1 MKNPFRTLQG
11 RFTLYLSLL
20 IVAMMSALAFWNIS
34 REKALMEEAIAREG
48 KALAESFAI
57 SCTNTML
64 YEEVGFVEEGGLL
77 DNYIS
82 DLMQRKTLDM
92 VYAMLLDTHGKV
104 IAHNSLVEVGNV
116 YQDQVTRQALASW
129 NTLLQYPSPMLLD
142 ISTPLAISTK
152 RWGTLRLG
160 ISTENLKKEVSSLV
174 WKYTL
179 YTLGVILLT
188 TSLIVFLFGFITN
201 PLKSL
206 SKEMDRASTQ
216 NHPFPVPSKREDE
229 IGSLQRSFY
238 RMLER
243 IGENEK
249 ERERTQ
255 RNLFLTEKMVAIGK
269 LTAGM
274 AHEINNPLGGILN
287 CIYHFKKGIP
297 SPERQ
302 REYLDLMEDG
312 IKRIQKTV
320 TNLLE
325 YARNPHSERSSL
337 EVGPLIEKALSLVD
351 YQIRKNGISIER
363 DISSNIPPIY
373 ADRDQMGQVLV
384 NILLNAIQAMEQGGI
399 LTVNARNIAEKL
411 LITVSDTGGGI
422 PDDVLP
428 SVFDPFFTTKGEGKG
443 TGLGLWISQGMI
455 ERHGG
460 TIQVLSK
467 EAKGTT
473 VEIQLPM
480 QSTQERGL

>member
-1 MKNPFRTLQG
+1 
-11 RFTLYLSLL
+11 
-20 IVAMMSALAFWNIS
+20 
-34 REKALMEEAIAREG
+34 
-48 KALAESFAI
+48 
-57 SCTNTML
+57 
-64 YEEVGFVEEGGLL
+64 
-77 DNYIS
+77 
-82 DLMQRKTLDM
+82 
-92 VYAMLLDTHGKV
+92 
-104 IAHNSLVEVGNV
+104 
-116 YQDQVTRQALASW
+116 
-129 NTLLQYPSPMLLD
+129 
-142 ISTPLAISTK
+142 
-152 RWGTLRLG
+152 
-160 ISTENLKKEVSSLV
+160 
-174 WKYTL
+174 
-179 YTLGVILLT
+179 LT
-188 TSLIVFLFGFITN
+188 TTFIVFLFGFITN

-206 SKEMDRASTQ
+206 SKEMDLASTQ
-216 NHPFPVPSKREDE
+216 NHFTPVPSKREDE
-229 IGSLQRSFY
+229 LGILQRSFY

-243 IGENEK
+243 IRENEK

-255 RNLFLTEKMVAIGK
+255 KNLFLTEKMVAIGK

-325 YARNPHSERSSL
+325 YARNRNPERSP
-337 EVGPLIEKALSLVD
+337 VQIAPLIEKALALLD
-351 YQIRKNGISIER
+351 YQIRKNRISIEQ
-363 DISSNIPPIY
+363 DISANLPAIQV
-373 ADRDQMGQVLV
+373 DRDQMGQVLV

>member
-1 MKNPFRTLQG
+1 M
-11 RFTLYLSLL
+11 
-20 IVAMMSALAFWNIS
+20 
-34 REKALMEEAIAREG
+34 
-48 KALAESFAI
+48 
-57 SCTNTML
+57 
-64 YEEVGFVEEGGLL
+64 L

-82 DLMQRKTLDM
+82 DLMQRKNLDI
-92 VYAMLLDTHGKV
+92 VYAFILDTRGKV
-104 IAHNSLVEVGNV
+104 LAHNSLTEVGNV
-116 YQDQVTRQALASW
+116 YQDRVTQQALSSW
-129 NTLLQYPSPMLLD
+129 NTLLQYPSSLLLD

-174 WKYTL
+174 WKYVF
-179 YTLGVILLT
+179 YTLGFILLT
-188 TSLIVFLFGFITN
+188 TTIIVFLFGFITN

-206 SKEMDRASTQ
+206 SKEMDMASTK
-216 NHPFPVPSKREDE
+216 NTLSPVPSKREDE
-229 IGSLQRSFY
+229 IGILQRSFY

-325 YARNPHSERSSL
+325 YARNPNPERSTA
-337 EVGPLIEKALSLVD
+337 EIAPLIEKALSLLD
-351 YQIRKNGISIER
+351 YQIRKNRISIER
-363 DISSNIPPIY
+363 DISVNIPPIHV
-373 ADRDQMGQVLV
+373 DRDQMAQILV
-384 NILLNAIQAMEQGGI
+384 NILLNAIQAMEEGGV
-399 LTVNARNIAEKL
+399 LTVNARNIDERL
-411 LITVSDTGGGI
+411 LITVSDTGSGI
-422 PDDVLP
+422 PNDVLP
-428 SVFDPFFTTKGEGKG
+428 NVFDPFFTTKGEGKG
-443 TGLGLWISQGMI
+443 QDSDSGSVR
-455 ERHGG
+455 E
-460 TIQVLSK
+460 
-467 EAKGTT
+467 
-473 VEIQLPM
+473 
-480 QSTQERGL
+480 